1 MDNRQIYFSLGSNV
15 GDRKSHIEH
24 ALKHLDSKLNIN
36 AISSIYETSPQ
47 GYEEQSNFYNLVCS
61 TNNMINMYE
70 LLEICKDIEIHCGRT
85 PNFIN
90 GPRILDIEIIYYVI
104 QFF

>member
-1 MDNRQIYFSLGSNV
+1 MDNSQIYFSLGSNV

-70 LLEICKDIEIHCGRT
+70 LLEICKDIEILRFVKDRLRRKHL
-85 PNFIN
+85 PKMFSLIKNEN
-90 GPRILDIEIIYYVI
+90 
-104 QFF
+104 